1 MMWDI
6 LEMEDTPLLKMPE
19 VTREQERSFSGITCW
34 QGAT

>member
-19 VTREQERSFSGITCW
+19 VTREQGVASENGI
-34 QGAT
+34 